1 MKETHPNTV
10 DYDPILRTD
19 AEEAAR
25 RTLRYKF
32 GRLSNRKIVARV
44 RGAAAEATA
53 AVTDE
58 QILERWFLVYE
69 DALQRLRAA
78 KMPPAAS

>member
-1 MKETHPNTV
+1 MKETQPTV

-78 KMPPAAS
+78 KAPPATN